1 MKSLY
6 ISAEVLAKLS
16 DKHQVSRR
24 EVEQCF
30 ENREGGLLED
40 VREQHRTNPPSQ
52 WFLACTNSGR
62 LLKVVFVF
70 ESGKYM
76 LKSAFEPNDTE
87 KYIYERHGL

>member
-1 MKSLY
+1 MLD
-6 ISAEVLAKLS
+6 KLTVR
-16 DKHQVSRR
+16 HNVTRR

-40 VREQHRTNPPSQ
+40 TREQHRTNPPTQ

-62 LLKVVFVF
+62 LLKVIFVF
-70 ESGKYM
+70 ENGKYM
-76 LKSAFEPNDTE
+76 LKSAYEPNDTE